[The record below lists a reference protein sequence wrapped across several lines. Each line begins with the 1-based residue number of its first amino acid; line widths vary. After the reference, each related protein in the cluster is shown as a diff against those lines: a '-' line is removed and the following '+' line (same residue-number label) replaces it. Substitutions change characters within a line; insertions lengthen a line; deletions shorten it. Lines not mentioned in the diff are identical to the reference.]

1 MLFLKLC
8 LTHHS
13 PPYAHASQ
21 WLLDILQKKAW
32 MYWESRSSNITV
44 GGLGWDMQYAFR
56 GHLVVLI
63 NEHTSSDGEAFARG
77 VSELGLGKLVGK
89 RTWGGGIWLSSDNKL
104 VDGGIASAPEVGTY
118 NDKVREIFLH
128 CLVSHQ
134 CCLLSSPLF
143 LII

>member
-1 MLFLKLC
+1 
-8 LTHHS
+8 
-13 PPYAHASQ
+13 
-21 WLLDILQKKAW
+21 

-118 NDKVREIFLH
+118 NDKVSEIFSH
-128 CLVSHQ
+128 CFIDFIKGLSH
-134 CCLLSSPLF
+134 LSPMLSDFFPAVPHHLTPSPS
-143 LII
+143 